1 MVHQLPYGDF
11 LQVVADV
18 LKTRAGDVTKP
29 TVWYAVHLLE
39 EEARLAGMVGAQS
52 DVKLLKKFKKGLQHL
67 NILSLLALAKR
78 RCRASVCEELTQL
91 AAELRF
97 QA

>member
-52 DVKLLKKFKKGLQHL
+52 DVKL
-67 NILSLLALAKR
+67 
-78 RCRASVCEELTQL
+78 
-91 AAELRF
+91 
-97 QA
+97 